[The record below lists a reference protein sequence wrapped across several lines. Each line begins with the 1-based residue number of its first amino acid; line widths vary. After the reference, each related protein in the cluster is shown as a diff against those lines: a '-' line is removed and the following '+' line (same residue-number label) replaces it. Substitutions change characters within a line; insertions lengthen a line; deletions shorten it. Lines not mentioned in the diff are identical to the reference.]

1 MLFYLQ
7 GAVLWFSSLGYIKG
21 GELLCLSL
29 RPEGNNIIVELC
41 IKALRRCCKAYS
53 FSFFF
58 FFLVG
63 LLIGAAFNPLVFA
76 EVMRLWQ

>member
-7 GAVLWFSSLGYIKG
+7 GAVLRFASLGDIKRG
-21 GELLCLSL
+21 GLLCLSL
-29 RPEGNNIIVELC
+29 RPKGNNIVVELC
-41 IKALRRCCKAYS
+41 IKALKRCCKAYS
-53 FSFFF
+53 FSLF
-58 FFLVG
+58 FFLLG